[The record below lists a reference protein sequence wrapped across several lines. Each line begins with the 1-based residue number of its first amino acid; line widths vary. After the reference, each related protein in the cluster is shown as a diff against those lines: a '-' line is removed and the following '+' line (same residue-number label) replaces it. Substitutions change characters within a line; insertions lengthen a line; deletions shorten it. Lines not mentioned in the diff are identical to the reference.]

1 MTIVGLTMSVCFH
14 FSLSLTGYGRRRRQ
28 ALDNSN
34 TTRRRTSNESVE
46 ESVAPILGAE
56 TVPAAATR
64 PQKNFLKSP
73 LLYQNAFLYVFS
85 RLFCTTALVYI
96 PLWLDERS
104 WSPAAATAAIPTSSN
119 VRDSYMGMSSSAADD
134 GGGGGSDQS
143 VEHIATVPLV
153 SFLASFIASMAM
165 KFSNRLFGHHVAYL
179 LGSMASVGGC
189 LWVALAAPPT
199 ASSVRLFGI
208 AVLFGAGSSVTM
220 IASLCITADMIGRH
234 ADQSGFIYSAVT
246 FADKLITGIV
256 VIVIEAL

>member
-1 MTIVGLTMSVCFH
+1 M
-14 FSLSLTGYGRRRRQ
+14 
-28 ALDNSN
+28 
-34 TTRRRTSNESVE
+34 
-46 ESVAPILGAE
+46 
-56 TVPAAATR
+56 
-64 PQKNFLKSP
+64 
-73 LLYQNAFLYVFS
+73 
-85 RLFCTTALVYI
+85 
-96 PLWLDERS
+96 
-104 WSPAAATAAIPTSSN
+104 
-119 VRDSYMGMSSSAADD
+119 RDSYMGMYVAVEDGD
-134 GGGGGSDQS
+134 GGGGGGDQS

-199 ASSVRLFGI
+199 ASSIRLYGI

>member
-1 MTIVGLTMSVCFH
+1 MTVCFH
-14 FSLSLTGYGRRRRQ
+14 FSLSVSGYGRRRQ
-28 ALDNSN
+28 NALNNSN
-34 TTRRRTSNESVE
+34 SPVTTSLLADDQQPMLSSAVGQIPPPR
-46 ESVAPILGAE
+46 
-56 TVPAAATR
+56 
-64 PQKNFLKSP
+64 KNFLKSP

-104 WSPAAATAAIPTSSN
+104 WTPVSAAAAIPTTGSQLYP
-119 VRDSYMGMSSSAADD
+119 VEVQPLLGV
-134 GGGGGSDQS
+134 SDQS

-165 KFSNRLFGHHVAYL
+165 KYSNRLFGHQVAYL
-179 LGSMASVGGC
+179 LGSILSVAGC

-199 ASSVRLFGI
+199 ASSVRLYAI
-208 AVLFGAGSSVTM
+208 ALLFGAGSSITM
-220 IASLCITADMIGRH
+220 ISSLCITADMIGRH

-256 VIVIEAL
+256 VIVIESL